1 MIVAEGLRIMKR
13 TSPNDLCVEV
23 ICLPEMIAAQKAL
36 LRNAGLLAYRAKF
49 ESWKVVGS
57 NAKLAY
63 STHGLFRFFGKFP
76 PLIPR
81 KLIEDYT
88 VKGQLVADPMCGS
101 GTTALEAL
109 SLERRVAVNDIS
121 PLSLLLVRVK
131 TKHVPLLESGK
142 AFARVSARYLKAKA
156 PKEFILPE
164 LKDPYHWFERDTLVS
179 LSKIKDAID
188 QEPAG
193 PLRDLLKVAF
203 LSTVRRVS
211 KATTQ
216 QGRLFL
222 DVTTAEKDAWPTFET
237 RFHKYARSVAE
248 LEAYNREEDLTITS
262 KDIRV
267 LDYGQNSPQLIIMH
281 PPYFNNYKYSSIN
294 TLELAW
300 MGVSR
305 KAIREV
311 ELREAFKVGKVEKVV
326 EYVQDVI
333 AAVRSQAAVIPKGG
347 VIALM
352 MGDTIIREK
361 YVNAT
366 RMVLEG
372 IAKET
377 PMLVLTKVVLRVPQ
391 HTEASWVASQRRKAK
406 SIGVTLN
413 DFILIFKKR

>member
-1 MIVAEGLRIMKR
+1 MKKTR
-13 TSPNDLCVEV
+13 ASDLSVEV
-23 ICLPEMIAAQKAL
+23 VPLSGMTAAQKGL
-36 LRNAGLLAYRAKF
+36 LRAAGLLVYKAKF
-49 ESWKVVGS
+49 ESWKVIGS

-81 KLIEDYT
+81 KLIENYT
-88 VKGQLVADPMCGS
+88 AKGQLVADPMCGS

-109 SLERRVAVNDIS
+109 SLARKVAVNDIS

-131 TKHVPLLESGK
+131 TRQLPMAESER
-142 AFARVSARYLKAKA
+142 AFARVSARYLRAKA
-156 PKEFILPE
+156 PKEFILAE
-164 LKDPYHWFERDTLVS
+164 LKDPDHWFEKETLVS

-188 QEPAG
+188 HEALG
-193 PLRDLLKVAF
+193 PTQDLLMTTF

-222 DVTTAEKDAWPTFET
+222 DIATAEKDAWPTFAA
-237 RFHKYARSVAE
+237 RFQKYARCVAE
-248 LEAYNREEDLTITS
+248 LETFDCDEDLTITS
-262 KDIRV
+262 KDIRF
-267 LDYGQNSPQLIIMH
+267 LGYGQRSPQLVIMH

-300 MGVSR
+300 MGASR
-305 KAIREV
+305 KAIRGS

-333 AAVRSQAAVIPKGG
+333 ASVRSQAIAIRKGG

-352 MGDTIIREK
+352 MGDTVIREE
-361 YVNAT
+361 YVHAT
-366 RMVLEG
+366 RMVIDGL
-372 IAKET
+372 AKET
-377 PMLVLTKVVLRVPQ
+377 PTLVLAKVVLRVPQ

-406 SIGVTLN
+406 SVGVTLN
-413 DFILIFKKR
+413 DFILVFKKK

>member
-1 MIVAEGLRIMKR
+1 MKKKR
-13 TSPNDLCVEV
+13 AGDLCVEV
-23 ICLPEMIAAQKAL
+23 VPFSGMMSAQVAL
-36 LRNAGLLAYRAKF
+36 LRNAGLLDYKAKF
-49 ESWKVVGS
+49 ESWKVIGS

-63 STHGLFRFFGKFP
+63 STHGLFRFFGKLP

-81 KLIEDYT
+81 KLIEEYT

-109 SLERRVAVNDIS
+109 SLERKVTVNDIS

-131 TKHVPLLESGK
+131 TKQIPVAESEK
-142 AFARVSARYLKAKA
+142 AFSRVSARYLKAKA
-156 PKEFILPE
+156 PKEFSLAE
-164 LKDPYHWFERDTLVS
+164 LKDPDHWFERETLVS
-179 LSKIKDAID
+179 LSKIKEAID
-188 QEPAG
+188 QEAAG
-193 PLRDLLKVAF
+193 SLQDLLKTAF

-222 DVTTAEKDAWPTFET
+222 DVKTAEKDAWPTFAA
-237 RFHKYARSVAE
+237 RFQKYSRSVAE
-248 LEAYNREEDLTITS
+248 LEAYNCEKDLTITA
-262 KDIRV
+262 KDIRI
-267 LDYGQNSPQLIIMH
+267 LDYGKNSPQLVIMH

-305 KAIREV
+305 KAIREA
-311 ELREAFKVGKVEKVV
+311 ELREAFKVGKVEKVA

-333 AAVRSQAAVIPKGG
+333 AAVRSQSAAIRKGG

-352 MGDTIIREK
+352 MGDTVIREE
-361 YVNAT
+361 YVHAT
-366 RMVLEG
+366 RMVIEG
-372 IAKET
+372 LAKENPT
-377 PMLVLTKVVLRVPQ
+377 LILAKVVLRVPQ

-406 SIGVTLN
+406 SVGVTLN
-413 DFILIFKKR
+413 DFILIFKKK